1 LSEKVEGIKRRVKR
15 LLASGEKGTQQLLQD
30 IREGLIVAM
39 YLEQEAG
46 ENPEDAGK
54 STEANARQ
62 SRKQFKELAELV
74 MKVEERL

>member
-1 LSEKVEGIKRRVKR
+1 
-15 LLASGEKGTQQLLQD
+15 
-30 IREGLIVAM
+30 M